1 MNIFKELKK
10 TPKVEI
16 NEVSY
21 GYVKH
26 RCDNDLN
33 SNKPRQ
39 KSIQQKL
46 AHAHYMSELHK
57 DPVFRKKWEASR
69 MQGERSVQKQKN
81 IELVMPYFEKHLA
94 EFEAKTYSWHCEYSA
109 RKIAEY
115 TGLPRHNVLNYLKEL
130 RTAHYSKVDTT

>member
-10 TPKVEI
+10 APKVKI

-26 RCDNDLN
+26 NTDNSRN
-33 SNKPRQ
+33 SNNR
-39 KSIQQKL
+39 KSIQKKL

-69 MQGERSVQKQKN
+69 MQDKRVVQKQKN

-94 EFEAKTYSWHCEYSA
+94 EFEAKTYSWHCEYSST
-109 RKIAEY
+109 KIAEY
-115 TGLPRHNVLNYLKEL
+115 TGLPRHNVLNYLREL
-130 RTAHYSKVDTT
+130 RTAYYSKVDTT